1 VLKVCMDYLEA
12 HLKKSGIK
20 SKVYRVL
27 KHLENSNE
35 SHIGAVLFEKEEW
48 SRDKRVTLFEKDGV
62 QMKRKKL
69 WNRTTYLSVTIGDYT
84 MEKCVMT
91 FDEFMKTLPKGFS
104 LDDNWVGFTVEGVE
118 WAEDDDNRLKSKVAV
133 QMLIKCD
140 GGMYIDEQV
149 TKVNDIRIEE
159 G

>member
-1 VLKVCMDYLEA
+1 MDYLET

-20 SKVYRVL
+20 SRVYRVL
-27 KHLENSNE
+27 KQLEQSNE
-35 SHIGAVLFEKEEW
+35 SHVGAVLFEREDW
-48 SRDKRVTLFEKDGV
+48 SRDKRVTQFEKDGV

-84 MEKCVMT
+84 MEKCVMI
-91 FDEFMKTLPKGFS
+91 FDEFMKTLPKGFA

-149 TKVNDIRIEE
+149 TRVSDIRIEE